1 MELVGY
7 YEIWEVYTDL
17 TKKPVYIAQN
27 EDDAKQWAYVRYLEE
42 FYIQK
47 KFVVHNLFKKC

>member
-7 YEIWEVYTDL
+7 DEIFEVYTDL
-17 TKKPVYIAQN
+17 TKKPVYVAQN
-27 EDDAKQWAYVRYLEE
+27 KDEAKQWAYIRYLEE

-47 KFVVHNLFKKC
+47 KFIIHNLFKNC